1 MPPVSIR
8 NRIAALLLDSDEP
21 LDAAKLHELWTTKR
35 KPTMKTISNLLASHS
50 EFVRMSWWK
59 ENHGRKQN
67 KYTHIDHSLLSPE
80 EEE

>member
-21 LDAAKLHELWTTKR
+21 LTAKHLHERWPTKR

-50 EFVRMSWWK
+50 EFVRMSWWRK
-59 ENHGRKQN
+59 NRGRKLN
-67 KYTHIDHSLLSPE
+67 DYTHIDHSLLSPGE
-80 EEE
+80 EE